1 MTGPE
6 DEAWLDRYSRQIM
19 LDQIGYEGQRR
30 LSGSSALVVGAG
42 GLGTVVLE
50 RLAGMGVGR
59 ITVVDRDVVEES
71 NLHRQTLYGDA
82 DVGRPKAVVAAERV
96 RSINSGIKAVP
107 VAASL
112 SDGNAHGLVEGC
124 DVAIDALDTA
134 GARYVLNRACVRAGV
149 PLVCGSAVGMEGQA
163 MTVLPGRTAC
173 YRCVFGEV
181 DDDTMPKCSTTGVHP
196 SILSVIGGIETS
208 EAASIMAGR
217 EPTLAGRLFH
227 ASLDGL
233 EFAKMGVSADPDCP
247 ACGSSAARAGGGPEK
262 GPCPMRGR
270 VAVEELCGRGRG
282 KRTFAVSGCQCSE
295 CCECGDAAGPEFQSE
310 AVADR
315 IRAAGMGVVV
325 GRNGE
330 IAGVSAGGGV
340 RISVV
345 GQACAIVVGAESADA
360 AGALYG
366 RIAGSR
372 GCSPAGSGSGSG
384 AGRASDDE
392 DGR

>member
-1 MTGPE
+1 MTAPE
-6 DEAWLDRYSRQIM
+6 GDAWLDRYSRQIM

-30 LSGSSALVVGAG
+30 LSGSAALVVGAG

-50 RLAGMGVGR
+50 RLAGMGVGSVT
-59 ITVVDRDVVEES
+59 IVDRDVVEES

-96 RSINSGIKAVP
+96 RSINSGVKAVP

-134 GARYVLNRACVRAGV
+134 GARYVLNRACIRAGV

-163 MTVLPGRTAC
+163 MTVLPGKTAC

-181 DDDTMPKCSTTGVHP
+181 DDDMMPKCSTTGVHP
-196 SILSVIGGIETS
+196 SILSVIGGIEAS

-233 EFAKMGVSADPDCP
+233 EFAKMGVSADPEC
-247 ACGSSAARAGGGPEK
+247 AVCGSGAASAEDGGAPN

-270 VAVEELCGRGRG
+270 ISVEELCGRGRG
-282 KRTFAVSGCQCSE
+282 KRTFAVSRCS
-295 CCECGDAAGPEFQSE
+295 CGECGSGSE
-310 AVADR
+310 SGSDSVAER

-325 GRNGE
+325 GRSGE
-330 IAGVSAGGGV
+330 TAGLSADGV

-345 GQACAIVVGAESADA
+345 GPACAIVVGAESAGA
-360 AGALYG
+360 AASLYG
-366 RIAGSR
+366 RNV
-372 GCSPAGSGSGSG
+372 
-384 AGRASDDE
+384 GRC
-392 DGR
+392 